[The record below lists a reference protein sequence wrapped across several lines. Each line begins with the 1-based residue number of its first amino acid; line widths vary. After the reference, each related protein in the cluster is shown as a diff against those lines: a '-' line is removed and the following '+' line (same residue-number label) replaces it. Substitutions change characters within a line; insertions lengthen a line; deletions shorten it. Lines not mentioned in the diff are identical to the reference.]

1 MPKGVYIKT
10 EEHKKHLGEA
20 LKGRIFSE
28 EWRNHL
34 SESHK
39 GKGEAQRG
47 EKNPNW
53 KGGSKVYRKKSDNKR
68 KRNLGFIPLN
78 EFFEGSEF
86 HHIDRERGL
95 FIPIELHKS
104 ISHCVETG
112 KNMKEINLV
121 AFDYW
126 STMSFKHL
134 KERIDERRAF
144 N

>member
-20 LKGRIFSE
+20 LRGRIFSE

-53 KGGSKVYRKKSDNKR
+53 KGGTKEWLKR
-68 KRNLGFIPLN
+68 GKYKRRQLGFVPLN
-78 EFFEGSEF
+78 DYFEGADA
-86 HHIDRERGL
+86 HHIDKVYVIY
-95 FIPIELHKS
+95 IPKEIHQS
-104 ISHCVETG
+104 IRHNVFTG